1 MSAYEEIQRIQRE
14 LEQIENK
21 AVNLQEDLE
30 KVLKNMKND
39 QLAG

>member
-21 AVNLQEDLE
+21 AVDLQEDLE